1 MGNME
6 GAGLR
11 LSLSFHSPGQLSREE
26 RRTFR
31 GEKVV
36 ILPYG
41 QFFCTQIPFIRQD
54 PDVLKTMPNCDKYM
68 QEIQCIKQGKL

>member
-1 MGNME
+1 MGNVE

-11 LSLSFHSPGQLSREE
+11 LSLSFHSPGQRSREE
-26 RRTFR
+26 KRTFR

-36 ILPYG
+36 VLLYRK
-41 QFFCTQIPFIRQD
+41 FFCTQIPFIRQD
-54 PDVLKTMPNCDKYM
+54 PDVLKMMPNCNKYM